1 MNDYTLILVAVALAV
16 FVFFQFRSSRKR
28 RRDAEERSKQIV
40 PGVEVMTNYG
50 LFGTIKSIDD
60 ANNFAFL
67 EISPGTVIKVHKSTI
82 LKAADDVV
90 APESLQ
96 ELSEEGGGNTS
107 IELNQDHAITDEP
120 KYGQRIDTTTD
131 PSGRMAVEG
140 TALAELALS
149 LIHI

>member
-60 ANNFAFL
+60 ENNFAYL
-67 EISPGTVIKVHKSTI
+67 EVSPGNVVKIHKSTI

-90 APESLQ
+90 APETLE
-96 ELSEEGGGNTS
+96 ELSEEGGGNTA
-107 IELNQDHAITDEP
+107 IELNQDHAITTEEP
-120 KYGQRIDTTTD
+120 KYGERVDPDQKPTTRKPTKKSD
-131 PSGRMAVEG
+131 D
-140 TALAELALS
+140 
-149 LIHI
+149 